1 MAFLLIQQVESVAEI
16 ETVVDKTQYRL
27 GPGDKVEV
35 LVKNKITYSYR
46 AAVDLHGNMDIMLT
60 SMPIMI
66 GEMQSLGTSVPSI
79 ELQKVGT
86 IEAFGLTIAE
96 AESLLADTL
105 SKILGHH
112 VVVDMRLLKTRRFK
126 IPVMGEVK
134 LPGIYSASP
143 LHRLSNLIISAG
155 GLKPDANASSI
166 VVFKGD
172 TAVDTFDLNSFIFG
186 GKLSENPFV
195 SEGMRIYVPK
205 ITRWVRVEGA
215 VYGSPFSAEEVEKL
229 RAMWAKQPI
238 QVPVTPEEK
247 AKVVNC
253 EFRDGMTVGE
263 AIAYAGGFLPE
274 ADMDNI
280 RIVRNSKEI
289 QASLSDTLQPND
301 VIKVPFIPNEVYVT
315 GAVVTPGAYPYQPGL
330 TVADYIGKAGG
341 PTERAKSKIEIYR
354 QDGTHFYA
362 KLDDKVH
369 RGDRIVVHRI
379 SVLWWQDYLQIVATL
394 TSVVVTWLMLQ
405 R

>member
-1 MAFLLIQQVESVAEI
+1 MC
-16 ETVVDKTQYRL
+16 
-27 GPGDKVEV
+27 
-35 LVKNKITYSYR
+35 
-46 AAVDLHGNMDIMLT
+46 
-60 SMPIMI
+60 
-66 GEMQSLGTSVPSI
+66 
-79 ELQKVGT
+79 
-86 IEAFGLTIAE
+86 
-96 AESLLADTL
+96 
-105 SKILGHH
+105 
-112 VVVDMRLLKTRRFK
+112 LLKKSLTFSDE
-126 IPVMGEVK
+126 I
-134 LPGIYSASP
+134 
-143 LHRLSNLIISAG
+143 NL
-155 GLKPDANASSI
+155 
-166 VVFKGD
+166 
-172 TAVDTFDLNSFIFG
+172 
-186 GKLSENPFV
+186 
-195 SEGMRIYVPK
+195 R
-205 ITRWVRVEGA
+205 
-215 VYGSPFSAEEVEKL
+215 
-229 RAMWAKQPI
+229 
-238 QVPVTPEEK
+238 
-247 AKVVNC
+247 
-253 EFRDGMTVGE
+253 GMTVGE

-280 RIVRNSKEI
+280 RIVRISKEI